1 MNQDSCPLVL
11 QESTS
16 LSMLQKDFSDEIKM
30 IDLKIKRL
38 SWMVKVDPMWSF
50 DSLEVETFLHWQQRD
65 AVGEQCR
72 GEVRQKAW
80 DKLSL

>member
-38 SWMVKVDPMWSF
+38 S
-50 DSLEVETFLHWQQRD
+50 
-65 AVGEQCR
+65 
-72 GEVRQKAW
+72 
-80 DKLSL
+80 